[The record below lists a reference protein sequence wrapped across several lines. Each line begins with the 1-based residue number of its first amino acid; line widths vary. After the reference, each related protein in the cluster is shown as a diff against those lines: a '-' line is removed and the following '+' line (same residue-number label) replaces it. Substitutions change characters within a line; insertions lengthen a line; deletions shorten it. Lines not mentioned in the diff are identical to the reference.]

1 MRLELGKDL
10 PTLKAHAKR
19 RIDAEAETL
28 RQRHVTPGSG
38 QAMTYLAK
46 EQQARA
52 CMAEESPEPSA
63 YPLLAATVGIE
74 RHPETGEVA
83 ESVQEVAAI
92 VLAIL
97 DQWMQAAAAIERARL
112 SAKQAVDDATTHA
125 EIETAADVTWP
136 AV

>member
-10 PTLKAHAKR
+10 ETLRAEAKR

-28 RQRHVTPGSG
+28 RQRHVTPGTG
-38 QAMTYLAK
+38 QVMTYLAK

-52 CMAEESPEPSA
+52 CMAEESPDPAA

-92 VLAIL
+92 VLSNL
-97 DQWMQAAAAIERARL
+97 DQWMQATAAIERARL
-112 SAKQAVDDATTHA
+112 SAKQAVTDAATPA
-125 EIETAADVTWP
+125 EIEAAANVDWP
-136 AV
+136 NL

>member
-10 PTLKAHAKR
+10 EALREAARR

-28 RQRHVTPGSG
+28 RQRHVTPGTG
-38 QAMTYLAK
+38 QAMTYMAK
-46 EQQARA
+46 EAQARA

-83 ESVQEVAAI
+83 ESVQDVAAI

-97 DQWMQAAAAIERARL
+97 DQWMQAAAAIERARIG
-112 SAKQAVDDATTHA
+112 AKQAVEDAATPA
-125 EIETAADVTWP
+125 EIETAADVTW
-136 AV
+136 